1 MSAYSETVN
10 VIMKSRVR
18 ESRTHGSVRD
28 WYREVSVYST
38 EEKNEWKI
46 KRYYLI
52 ILTKFIQL
60 KWELIELEET

>member
-1 MSAYSETVN
+1 
-10 VIMKSRVR
+10 MKSRVR
-18 ESRTHGSVRD
+18 ESRTHGSVRG